1 VTIPPV
7 VLELICVIGGI
18 AFQTRGLPLGYQ
30 VEHRVYPGRRE
41 MRVYGHPS
49 GHYFKSWRTWGV
61 HLTAILKEDLQNC
74 ACVLCA
80 GGWRDVAPANAAII
94 VGLAAVPGGAV
105 PAALAATV
113 ARQEQK
119 RREEEA
125 TQEAD
130 DLLVR
135 ASQVGNLPEWQR
147 VMIEDAIN
155 VLRRGR

>member
-1 VTIPPV
+1 MVSLPIIPK
-7 VLELICVIGGI
+7 LTHAIGGI

-61 HLTAILKEDLQNC
+61 HLTSILKEDLQNC

-80 GGWRDVAPANAAII
+80 GGWRDVAPANAA
-94 VGLAAVPGGAV
+94 VLLGLVPVPGGAV
-105 PAALAATV
+105 PAALATTI

-119 RREEEA
+119 RREDEA

-135 ASQVGNLPEWQR
+135 ASQVENLPEWQR

-155 VLRRGR
+155 VLRRGQ

>member
-1 VTIPPV
+1 
-7 VLELICVIGGI
+7 
-18 AFQTRGLPLGYQ
+18 
-30 VEHRVYPGRRE
+30 

-61 HLTAILKEDLQNC
+61 HLTSIFKEDLQNC

-147 VMIEDAIN
+147 VMIEA
-155 VLRRGR
+155 VVGRLRRGA